1 MKLLI
6 DSTSKVIKYANHFN
20 YILESGKVIVKSD
33 ATTEEFHIGD
43 MNSSNAEMVE
53 TGIALPSDFTGNKYK
68 WVSNNF
74 VANPDWVEPEEE

>member
-33 ATTEEFHIGD
+33 ATTEEFYIGD
-43 MNSSNAEMVE
+43 MNSSNAEII
-53 TGIALPSDFTGNKYK
+53 TTKTLPSDYTGNKYK

-74 VANPDWVEPEEE
+74 VVNPDWVEPGE